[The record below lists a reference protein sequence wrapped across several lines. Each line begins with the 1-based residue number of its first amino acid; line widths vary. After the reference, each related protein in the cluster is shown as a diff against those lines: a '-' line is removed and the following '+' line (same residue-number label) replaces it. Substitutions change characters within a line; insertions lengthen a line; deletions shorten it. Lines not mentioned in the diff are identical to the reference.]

1 MSMYP
6 IATTTVGSGGVSSI
20 TFSSIPSTF
29 THLQVRLFVQS
40 GRGTYN
46 IDDFFMRVNG
56 DSGNNYTRHFLMGNP
71 VSGAVSGNSVSANGY
86 AITDMGT
93 STGGTYGTSI
103 VDILDY
109 TNTNKNKTFRSL
121 NGNDTNGSLS
131 GFQGSVA
138 LESGLWINTAAINSI
153 TIVPASGTSI
163 TQYST
168 VSVYGITTA

>member
-1 MSMYP
+1 MYP
-6 IATTTVGSGGVSSI
+6 IASTTVGSGGTSTI

-56 DSGNNYTRHFLMGNP
+56 DSGNNYTRHYLMGNP
-71 VSGAVSGNSVSANGY
+71 VAGAVSGNTVPDSGY
-86 AITDMGT
+86 RITDMGT
-93 STGGTYGTSI
+93 STGGTYGASI

-131 GFQGSVA
+131 GFQGSVS

-153 TIVPASGTSI
+153 TIASASGNLI

-168 VSVYGITTA
+168 VQLYGITTA